1 MLRGTR
7 VAVRLQRLVS
17 QKSNSTTKECYIER
31 LDGDLTYVSVL
42 TLNRPSA
49 KNALSKSLLADFN
62 AAITELK
69 AQKYVF
75 HIQFQFP
82 HFVSLL
88 SLEIAVLSL
97 QEALSM
103 EYFAPERAT
112 MNEAQVGEFVGLLR
126 GTFSRLE
133 EVSVPTI
140 AAIDGVALGGGLEI
154 ALCCDLRV
162 ASDKAL
168 LGLPETK
175 LAIIPGAGGTARL
188 PRIAGASKAKE
199 LIFLGKRLNGKQA
212 FDYGLLNEVAVS
224 TEAKD
229 SPQQVAYQRALMLA
243 KDMLQAGPIA
253 LKMAKKSINEGFYNG
268 DANLTEALQVEGE
281 AYNGVLRTEDR
292 LEGLRAFKEKRKPM
306 YKGQ

>member
-1 MLRGTR
+1 MQRGTR
-7 VAVRLQRLVS
+7 VAIRLQRLVR
-17 QKSNSTTKECYIER
+17 QKSNATTKECCIER

-69 AQKYVF
+69 AQKYVL
-75 HIQFQFP
+75 HISFQ
-82 HFVSLL
+82 
-88 SLEIAVLSL
+88 
-97 QEALSM
+97 
-103 EYFAPERAT
+103 ERAT
-112 MNEAQVGEFVGLLR
+112 MNEAQVGEFVSLLR

-188 PRIAGASKAKE
+188 PRIVGASKAKE
-199 LIFLGKRLNGKQA
+199 LIFLGKRLSGKQA
-212 FDYGLLNEVAVS
+212 FDYGLVNEVAVS

-229 SPQQVAYQRALMLA
+229 SQQQTAYQRALILA

-268 DANLTEALQVEGE
+268 GADLTEALQIEGE
-281 AYNGVLRTEDR
+281 AYSGVLRTEDR
-292 LEGLRAFKEKRKPM
+292 LEGLRAFKEKRKPL

>member
-7 VAVRLQRLVS
+7 VAVRLQRLVR
-17 QKSNSTTKECYIER
+17 QKSNATAKECYIER

-69 AQKYVF
+69 AQKDCRVV
-75 HIQFQFP
+75 I
-82 HFVSLL
+82 
-88 SLEIAVLSL
+88 
-97 QEALSM
+97 
-103 EYFAPERAT
+103 ERAT
-112 MNEAQVGEFVGLLR
+112 MNEAQVGEFVSLLR

-188 PRIAGASKAKE
+188 PRIVGASKAKE
-199 LIFLGKRLNGKQA
+199 LIFLGKRLSGNQA
-212 FDYGLLNEVAVS
+212 FDYGLVNEVAIS
-224 TEAKD
+224 IEAQD
-229 SPQQVAYQRALMLA
+229 SQQQAAYQRALLLA

-253 LKMAKKSINEGFYNG
+253 LKMAKRSINEGFYNG
-268 DANLTEALQVEGE
+268 GADLTKALQIEGE

-292 LEGLRAFKEKRKPM
+292 LEGLRAFKEKRKPL

>member
-7 VAVRLQRLVS
+7 FAVRLQRLVR
-17 QKSNSTTKECYIER
+17 QKSNTITKECYIER
-31 LDGDLTYVSVL
+31 LDGDLTHVSVL

-75 HIQFQFP
+75 HTSFQ
-82 HFVSLL
+82 
-88 SLEIAVLSL
+88 
-97 QEALSM
+97 
-103 EYFAPERAT
+103 ERAN
-112 MNEAQVGEFVGLLR
+112 MNEAQVGEFVSLLR

-188 PRIAGASKAKE
+188 PRIVGASKAKE
-199 LIFLGKRLNGKQA
+199 LIFLGKRLSGKQA
-212 FDYGLLNEVAVS
+212 FDYGLVNEVAVS
-224 TEAKD
+224 TEA
-229 SPQQVAYQRALMLA
+229 QAAYQRAQLLA

-253 LKMAKKSINEGFYNG
+253 LKMAKKSINEGFYNRG
-268 DANLTEALQVEGE
+268 ADLTRALQVEGD
-281 AYNGVLRTEDR
+281 AYSGVLRTEDR
-292 LEGLRAFKEKRKPM
+292 LEGLRAFKEKRKPL